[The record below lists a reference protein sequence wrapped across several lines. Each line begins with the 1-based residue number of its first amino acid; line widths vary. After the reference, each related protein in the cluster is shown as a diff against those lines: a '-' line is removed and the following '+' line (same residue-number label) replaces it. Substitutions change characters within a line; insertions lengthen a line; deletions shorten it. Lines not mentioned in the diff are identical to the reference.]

1 VARRRCWQSNCTSGP
16 AMDDILLALYA
27 TLALLLLTTPF

>member
-1 VARRRCWQSNCTSGP
+1 MCARSICTLRP